1 MVLKKIINYG
11 SHHID
16 NFDLKNF
23 KKVMNSNFLTQGP
36 FVEKF
41 ENKLNNY
48 FKSKYSVVL
57 SNGTAALHLAIKAL
71 RLKENS
77 TILTTPLTFI
87 STASSII
94 MNNHKPLFVD
104 IEKDTLTLDLN
115 KVEDELKKNSKIR
128 AIIGVDFGGHPCNW
142 KDLYFLKKKI

>member
-1 MVLKKIINYG
+1 MVLNKIINYW

-71 RLKENS
+71 RFKETS

-87 STASSII
+87 
-94 MNNHKPLFVD
+94 
-104 IEKDTLTLDLN
+104 
-115 KVEDELKKNSKIR
+115 
-128 AIIGVDFGGHPCNW
+128 
-142 KDLYFLKKKI
+142 